1 MNRTPY
7 SKSEQTSRPVPELVA
22 LLALL
27 LSLCQA
33 TSLLP
38 QALPGKDPQ
47 EKPGTPGEEPGET
60 PSIERSSITVRSI
73 KGTATIFLD
82 EDTLSFS
89 SADNA
94 GGAIRVGPDSHEVED
109 LLFLVFTPPDIA
121 KKPMPGENAEVVLG
135 NGDHFWATPIGIE
148 PVKEDDFLVLNSK
161 IIVQEVRQ
169 RDGQVRLNMEDLRL
183 LLFRNAFT
191 DEIEWS
197 RFRAGLLRTRPK
209 NDVAH
214 LSAGTRLTGFLE
226 DMGRD
231 SISFSADGVGQVKL
245 STAKIRALDLAELKE
260 KEEPERIGKPSGP
273 QVGVFL
279 RDGGSLRGKLEDLG
293 QEGLSLRHAL
303 LGSIFLP
310 LESLA
315 QVSFLGGRCQYL
327 SDMDPAKAREHLGSL
342 FLAKLPFK
350 RDSNVLGNPL
360 RMKGKTWPKGLGVH
374 AYSRL
379 DYDLAAKFQKFQAT
393 IGLDDSARPP
403 SRGPAGENTGAV
415 IFRVFL
421 DGKLI
426 SEKPMRFTDPPQELD
441 LRIVGGRT
449 LSLEVDFGGKNL
461 SAALDRA
468 NWCGARIIK

>member
-1 MNRTPY
+1 MNRSPY
-7 SKSEQTSRPVPELVA
+7 SKSEYKSRPVPKLVA

-33 TSLLP
+33 TALLP
-38 QALPGKDPQ
+38 QNLPGKDPQ
-47 EKPGTPGEEPGET
+47 EKPGAPGKEPGKT
-60 PSIERSSITVRSI
+60 PAIERSSITVRSI
-73 KGTATIFLD
+73 RGTATRILE

-94 GGAIRVGPDSHEVED
+94 GRTLRVGPDTHKVED
-109 LLFLVFTPPDIA
+109 LLFLVFTPPGTV
-121 KKPMPGENAEVVLG
+121 KKPLLEENAEVVLG

-148 PVKEDDFLVLNSK
+148 PVKEDDFLILSSK
-161 IIVQEVRQ
+161 VIAQAVRQ
-169 RDGQVRLNMEDLRL
+169 RDGQVRLNLGDLRL

-191 DEIEWS
+191 DEIQWS
-197 RFRAGLLRTRPK
+197 RFRAGLLRARPK

-226 DMGRD
+226 DLGRD
-231 SISFSADGVGQVKL
+231 SISFSADGVGRVKL
-245 STAKIRALDLAELKE
+245 STAKVRALDFAELKE
-260 KEEPERIGKPSGP
+260 KKEPGEAGKPSGL

-279 RDGGSLRGKLEDLG
+279 RDGGSLRGKLEGLG
-293 QEGLSLRHAL
+293 QKGLSLQHEF
-303 LGSIFLP
+303 LGSISLP
-310 LESLA
+310 LENLA

-327 SDMDPAKAREHLGSL
+327 SDMDPVKAREHLGSL

-393 IGLDDSARPP
+393 IGLDDSARPA
-403 SRGPAGENTGAV
+403 SQRRAGENTGAV